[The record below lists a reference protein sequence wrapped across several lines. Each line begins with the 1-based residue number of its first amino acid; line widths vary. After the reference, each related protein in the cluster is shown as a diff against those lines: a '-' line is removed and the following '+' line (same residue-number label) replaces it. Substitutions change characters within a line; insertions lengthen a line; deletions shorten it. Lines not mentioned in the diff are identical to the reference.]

1 MFKLF
6 KKYTKRTYV
15 YAIIALFYIP
25 LLIGAIYSFSAGKK
39 RGDMS
44 INFTYSGE
52 G

>member
-6 KKYTKRTYV
+6 KKYTKRSYV

-25 LLIGAIYSFSAGKK
+25 LLIGAIYSFSAGQK
-39 RGDMS
+39 RGDMLPT
-44 INFTYSGE
+44 FTKTSE